1 MSGLRRSKKNGKRF
15 AMSQQTH
22 RPTPGLLPALLVIST
37 AALALEILQMRIFA
51 FSLWHHLA
59 FLVISIAIL
68 GFGAAGALLGAFRP
82 LREAPLSPSLAWAA
96 LLFAPAS
103 LAGPFFLAGHPLD
116 IFGPIGREDLGW
128 VLLYYIL
135 FLLPYFFAGYV
146 ISLALAREPFRVG
159 RLYFANMVGSGL
171 GCFLIFGTLL
181 PLGAEGTLFLLASAG
196 GLTALFL
203 ARGKGMKV
211 LAASACLLFLA
222 PIPWADR
229 LLTLQPAR
237 SKLLAQAQRL
247 PGTRSLARKWTPL
260 DRIDLVKNPGFDGL
274 YIFQDGDAPAPM
286 PRFGAPLSPGEI
298 HSVAYTV
305 TKKPKVLVIGVG
317 GGFDVKVALEKGAS
331 SVTGVEVNPVTLGLY
346 TSPEYKEISGD
357 PLGRKKVRLEVAE
370 GRHFVRSSPDKFD
383 LIQMSG
389 VDTYTALA
397 SGAYVLSESYL
408 YTQEAFQDY
417 LDHLTPRGVL
427 AIIRFAFPAPR
438 ETLRIMVLA
447 CRALAKA
454 GAREPWRHVAVIR
467 AGTPDSGSNPFT
479 KVTSLGAVLV
489 SRSPFTKEQASAL
502 KEWARKNGH
511 IQDYI
516 PGEEGRFTPAEIA
529 LLEKLIRRDPR
540 YQDYRVDPSGMN
552 PFHAYAKALREGK
565 EKEFLASYPYD
576 VTPVTDD
583 RPFFFNQHRFSS
595 VLDWILGKDEKLPP
609 PGQVP
614 WSAMTLLFQ
623 TRPVGL
629 TLLFLTLLQLAF
641 LVGIFVFLP
650 LLFMGRRKEG
660 PSPSPLLPLGYF
672 LCLGLGYIFLMIS
685 AMQRFGLVLGHP
697 SYSISI
703 TMATFL
709 LASGLG
715 SLVSG
720 KVPSPSSSR
729 VLGVTALLLLLQAAA
744 FHLFLPALSRALL
757 PAGLT
762 TRALVVI
769 ALLSPGAF
777 AMGFC
782 FPLGIRLVSAMRPAF
797 VPWAYGVNTGA
808 SVIGS
813 VLAVILAMTLGFSGV
828 QWVSTALYAAAAWI
842 MFRMTAPAPGR

>member
-1 MSGLRRSKKNGKRF
+1 MNRN
-15 AMSQQTH
+15 
-22 RPTPGLLPALLVIST
+22 TPHETRGLLPALLVIST

-68 GFGAAGALLGAFRP
+68 GFGAAGALLGSSRK
-82 LREAPLSPSLAWAA
+82 LRDASLPKALSWASLGFGPAA
-96 LLFAPAS
+96 

-128 VLLYYIL
+128 VLLYYVL

-146 ISLALAREPFRVG
+146 ISLALSREPRRVG
-159 RLYFANMVGSGL
+159 LLYFANMVGSGL

-181 PLGAEGTLFLLASAG
+181 PLGAEGTLFLLAAAG
-196 GLTALFL
+196 GLAALLTAPTKPL
-203 ARGKGMKV
+203 KI
-211 LAASACLLFLA
+211 LAAATVLLFAA
-222 PIPWADR
+222 PIPWAGR
-229 LLTLQPAR
+229 LLHLQPAS
-237 SKLLAQAQRL
+237 SKLLAQALHL
-247 PGTRSLARKWTPL
+247 PGTQTLVRKWTPL

-298 HSVAYTV
+298 HAAAYTV
-305 TKKPKVLVIGVG
+305 VNRPKVLIVGVG
-317 GGFDVKVALEKGAS
+317 GGFDVKVALEKGAR

-346 TSPEYKEISGD
+346 TSPRFKDVSGD
-357 PLGRKKVRLEVAE
+357 PLSRPGVRLEAAE
-370 GRHFVRSSPDKFD
+370 GRHFIRSSPETYD

-408 YTQEAFQDY
+408 YTLEAFRDY
-417 LDHLTPRGVL
+417 LAHLTPKGVL

-438 ETLRIMVLA
+438 ETLRIMVMA
-447 CRALAKA
+447 CRALKEA
-454 GAREPWRHVAVIR
+454 GAKEPWRHVAVIR
-467 AGTPDSGSNPFT
+467 AGTPDTGSNPFT

-489 SRSPFTKEQASAL
+489 SKSPFTGEQLASLQA
-502 KEWARKNGH
+502 WARKVGH
-511 IQDYI
+511 IRDYI
-516 PGEEGRFTPAEIA
+516 PGDNARFTAAEIA
-529 LLEKLIRRDPR
+529 FLEKLIRKDPR
-540 YQDYRVDPSGMN
+540 YRRYKIDPSGMN
-552 PFHAYAKALREGK
+552 PFHAYARALREGK
-565 EKEFLASYPYD
+565 EEEFLASYPYD
-576 VTPVTDD
+576 VSPVTDD
-583 RPFFFNQHRFSS
+583 KPFFFNQHRFSS
-595 VLDWILGKDEKLPP
+595 VLDWLRGREEKKAP
-609 PGQVP
+609 PGRVP

-629 TLLFLTLLQLAF
+629 TLLFLTLAQLAL
-641 LVGIFVFLP
+641 LVGLFVFLP
-650 LLFMGRRKEG
+650 LLFMGRPGKEG
-660 PSPSPLLPLGYF
+660 GGGSPLLPLGYF

-709 LASGLG
+709 LSSGVG

-720 KVPSPSSSR
+720 KIRHKGFAPA
-729 VLGVTALLLLLQAAA
+729 VLAVAAILLLQAAA
-744 FHLFLPALSRALL
+744 FHFFLPALSRALL

-769 ALLSPGAF
+769 ALLAPGAF

-782 FPLGIRLVSAMRPAF
+782 FPLGIRLVSRMRPAF

-808 SVIGS
+808 SVVGS
-813 VLAVILAMTLGFSGV
+813 VLAVILAMNLGFSGV
-828 QWVSTALYAAAAWI
+828 QWVSTVLYAGAAWI
-842 MFRMTAPAPGR
+842 MLRMARRPGTE

>member
-1 MSGLRRSKKNGKRF
+1 MNRDI
-15 AMSQQTH
+15 H
-22 RPTPGLLPALLVIST
+22 RTPKSLPAALLVISM

-68 GFGAAGALLGAFRP
+68 GFGAAGALLGASRL
-82 LREAPLSPSLAWAA
+82 LREASFSTSLAWAA

-116 IFGPIGREDLGW
+116 IFGPIAKEDLGW
-128 VLLYYIL
+128 VFLYYVL

-146 ISLALAREPFRVG
+146 ISLAFSRRPDRVG

-171 GCFLIFGTLL
+171 GCFLVFGTLL
-181 PLGAEGTLFLLASAG
+181 PLGAEGSLFLLASAG
-196 GLTALFL
+196 GLTAFL
-203 ARGKGMKV
+203 VAEGKRMKA
-211 LAASACLLFLA
+211 LAASVFLLFLA
-222 PIPWADR
+222 PIPWADG
-229 LLTLQPAR
+229 LLTLHPAR
-237 SKLLAQAQRL
+237 SKLLAQAELL
-247 PGTRSLARKWTPL
+247 PGTRTLVKKWTPL

-305 TKKPKVLVIGVG
+305 VRNPKVLVIGVG
-317 GGFDVKVALEKGAS
+317 GGFDIKVALEKGAS

-346 TSPEYKEISGD
+346 TSPRFKEVSGD
-357 PLGRKKVRLEVAE
+357 PLHRPGVRLGVAE
-370 GRHFVRSSPDKFD
+370 GRHYVRSSRERFD

-408 YTQEAFQDY
+408 YTLEAFRDY
-417 LDHLTPRGVL
+417 LAHLTPRGVL

-438 ETLRIMVLA
+438 ETLRIMVMA
-447 CRALAKA
+447 CRALKEA
-454 GAREPWRHVAVIR
+454 GAAEPWRHVAVIR
-467 AGTPDSGSNPFT
+467 AGTPDSGSDPFT

-489 SRSPFTKEQASAL
+489 SKTPFSRAQLDSL
-502 KEWARKNGH
+502 REWARKNGQ

-516 PGEEGRFTPAEIA
+516 PGDRARFTKEEIA
-529 LLEKLIRRDPR
+529 LLEKLIQKDPR
-540 YQDYRVDPSGMN
+540 YQDYRIDPSGMN
-552 PFHAYAKALREGK
+552 PFHAYAKACKEGRE
-565 EKEFLASYPYD
+565 EAFLASYPYD

-595 VLDWILGKDEKLPP
+595 VLDWILGKDTRTAP
-609 PGQVP
+609 PGRVP
-614 WSAMTLLFQ
+614 WSAMTVLFQ

-641 LVGIFVFLP
+641 LVGLFVFLP

-660 PSPSPLLPLGYF
+660 GPAPSPLLPLAYF

-697 SYSISI
+697 SYAVSII
-703 TMATFL
+703 MATFL
-709 LASGLG
+709 FSSGVG
-715 SLVSG
+715 SLVSA
-720 KVPSPSSSR
+720 KVRPGASTR
-729 VLGVTALLLLLQAAA
+729 VLLGVALLLLVQTGA
-744 FHLFLPALSRALL
+744 FHLFLPSLSRALL
-757 PAGLT
+757 PAGLAA
-762 TRALVVI
+762 RALVVI
-769 ALLSPGAF
+769 ALLAPGAF

-782 FPLGIRLVSAMRPAF
+782 FPLGIREVSAMRPAF

-828 QWVSTALYAAAAWI
+828 QWISTALYAGAAWF
-842 MFRMTAPAPGR
+842 MFRMASAR

>member
-1 MSGLRRSKKNGKRF
+1 MKLN
-15 AMSQQTH
+15 T
-22 RPTPGLLPALLVIST
+22 RPSSPGLLPALLVISM

-68 GFGAAGALLGAFRP
+68 GFGAAGALLGASRS
-82 LREAPLSPSLAWAA
+82 LREASLSASMAWAA
-96 LLFAPAS
+96 LLFGPAS

-116 IFGPIGREDLGW
+116 IFGPIGRENLGW
-128 VLLYYIL
+128 VLLYYLL

-146 ISLALAREPFRVG
+146 ISLALAREPERVS

-181 PLGAEGTLFLLASAG
+181 PLGAEGTLFLLAASG
-196 GLTALFL
+196 GLTALL
-203 ARGKGMKV
+203 VGRTRILKTLGV
-211 LAASACLLFLA
+211 LSCLLFLA
-222 PIPWADR
+222 SIPWADR
-229 LLTLQPAR
+229 ILVLRPAR
-237 SKLLAQAQRL
+237 SKLLAQARLL
-247 PGTRSLARKWTPL
+247 PGTKTLVKKWTPL
-260 DRIDLVKNPGFDGL
+260 DRIDLVRNPGFDGL

-286 PRFGAPLSPGEI
+286 PRFGASLSPGEI
-298 HSVAYTV
+298 HAVAYTV
-305 TKKPKVLVIGVG
+305 TKNPKVLVVGVG
-317 GGFDVKVALEKGAS
+317 GGFDVKVALDNGAS
-331 SVTGVEVNPVTLGLY
+331 SVTGVEVNPVTLALY
-346 TSPEYKEISGD
+346 TDPRFKGISGD
-357 PLGRKKVRLEVAE
+357 PLRLPGVTLEAAE
-370 GRHFVRSSPDKFD
+370 GRHFIRSSSERFD

-408 YTQEAFQDY
+408 YTLEAFQDY
-417 LDHLTPRGVL
+417 LEHLTPHGVL

-447 CRALAKA
+447 CRALRKA
-454 GAREPWRHVAVIR
+454 GTPEPWRHVAVLR
-467 AGTPDSGSNPFT
+467 VGTPDSGSDPFT

-489 SRSPFTKEQASAL
+489 GKSPFTPSQL
-502 KEWARKNGH
+502 KSLDEWARKNGH
-511 IQDYI
+511 IRDFI
-516 PGEEGRFTPAEIA
+516 PGDDARFTPAEVA
-529 LLEKLIRRDPR
+529 LLENLIRKDPR
-540 YQDYRVDPSGMN
+540 YKRYRIDPTGMN
-552 PFHAYAKALREGK
+552 PFHAYAKALQEGRE
-565 EKEFLASYPYD
+565 EAFLASYPYD
-576 VTPVTDD
+576 VSPVTDD

-595 VLDWILGKDEKLPP
+595 VLEWLRGGEKKAAPP
-609 PGQVP
+609 EQVP
-614 WSAMTLLFQ
+614 WSAMTVLFQ

-629 TLLFLTLLQLAF
+629 TLLFLTLAQLGL
-641 LVGIFVFLP
+641 LVAIFVFLP
-650 LLFMGRRKEG
+650 LFLMGKRKEG

-697 SYSISI
+697 SYSISV
-703 TMATFL
+703 TMAVFL
-709 LASGLG
+709 LGSGLG

-720 KVPSPSSSR
+720 KVSPQRSPR
-729 VLGVTALLLLLQAAA
+729 AVILVALLLAAQALA

-769 ALLSPGAF
+769 ALLAPGAF

-782 FPLGIRLVSAMRPAF
+782 FPLGIRLVSRMRPAF

-813 VLAVILAMTLGFSGV
+813 VLAVILAMNLGFSGV
-828 QWVSTALYAAAAWI
+828 QWISTALYGGAAWI
-842 MFRMTAPAPGR
+842 MFRMALPR